1 MFNINFKFDID
12 QVVYYIKTGSS
23 ISENSRVEQGKI
35 RGFVI
40 SKSGNDI
47 KIGVNLKQENN
58 YPIDFISDNKEEIQK
73 MVDAYNAKTI
83 DERLYG

>member
-1 MFNINFKFDID
+1 M
-12 QVVYYIKTGSS
+12 
-23 ISENSRVEQGKI
+23 
-35 RGFVI
+35 I

-73 MVDAYNAKTI
+73 MVDTYNAKTI